1 VLDEI
6 DSVCRTDQ
14 KVAEAF
20 DIAPDVFNLAEYQ
33 KALTGGIDPDM
44 FSALLEATGF
54 EDVRTSFEWFAGQ
67 GKILH
72 GVSASAA
79 DTIDAYL
86 RQALPLSRGLYK
98 YLRFVAVKP
107 KVLVYGSRRR
117 SVVRVLVEDCGHEFA
132 DYRRPSH
139 RAGHSGS
146 VRRGAA
152 ITSCRLHGCV
162 TPSATAIC
170 EHAQLFH
177 SGSSLPVIRC
187 PARYPRAYVNTRSR
201 LGDGCLVMAGA
212 QIAEHVELG
221 SGSVVWPGA
230 VISHDSVLGPSV
242 YLSPNCTICGCC
254 RLGSCCFVG
263 AGAVVVNHATVP
275 DDTRIKA
282 LERHGVPQQ

>member
-54 EDVRTSFEWFAGQ
+54 EAVRTSFEWFAGQ

-72 GVSASAA
+72 GISASAA

-107 KVLVYGSRRR
+107 
-117 SVVRVLVEDCGHEFA
+117 
-132 DYRRPSH
+132 
-139 RAGHSGS
+139 
-146 VRRGAA
+146 
-152 ITSCRLHGCV
+152 
-162 TPSATAIC
+162 
-170 EHAQLFH
+170 
-177 SGSSLPVIRC
+177 
-187 PARYPRAYVNTRSR
+187 
-201 LGDGCLVMAGA
+201 
-212 QIAEHVELG
+212 
-221 SGSVVWPGA
+221 
-230 VISHDSVLGPSV
+230 
-242 YLSPNCTICGCC
+242 
-254 RLGSCCFVG
+254 
-263 AGAVVVNHATVP
+263 
-275 DDTRIKA
+275 
-282 LERHGVPQQ
+282 